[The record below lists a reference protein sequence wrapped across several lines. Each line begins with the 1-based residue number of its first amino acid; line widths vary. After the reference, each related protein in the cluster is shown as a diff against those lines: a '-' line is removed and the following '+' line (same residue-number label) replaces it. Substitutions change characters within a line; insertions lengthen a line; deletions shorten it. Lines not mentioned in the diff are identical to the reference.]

1 MGDRRSRLLLGRRK
15 YTSGSTPPTHW
26 LRPVAMAAPATPHLN
41 TAMNRASST
50 MLVRPAATVTF
61 RPSLGFSAAMKKLW
75 NTFCSM
81 KANVKPV
88 TMRPYSTQSSIMASV
103 APKNRETGRMKTMP
117 AADSTAPSASVNSTI
132 MENVRL
138 ALSGSPSPRIL
149 DTRAVPPVPSM
160 KPMPPRIITKGI
172 TRFTEAKAVLP
183 TKLDTN
189 SPSTTP

>member
-1 MGDRRSRLLLGRRK
+1 
-15 YTSGSTPPTHW
+15 
-26 LRPVAMAAPATPHLN
+26 
-41 TAMNRASST
+41 
-50 MLVRPAATVTF
+50 
-61 RPSLGFSAAMKKLW
+61 MKKLW

-189 SPSTTP
+189 RPSTTP